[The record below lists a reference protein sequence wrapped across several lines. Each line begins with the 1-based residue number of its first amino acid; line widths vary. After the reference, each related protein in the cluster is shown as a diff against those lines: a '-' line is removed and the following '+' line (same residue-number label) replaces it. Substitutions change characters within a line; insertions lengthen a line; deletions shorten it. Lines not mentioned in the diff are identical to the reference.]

1 MVSPDKPATFNNYDE
16 FVGTGASLMLATLL
30 IDSCYEDYK
39 DELPPIMLEFDL
51 AGSLTFDDDMVVFE
65 GGEIKSSTSGMF
77 L

>member
-1 MVSPDKPATFNNYDE
+1 MVSPDKPATFYNYDE

-30 IDSCYEDYK
+30 IDNSYEDYK

-65 GGEIKSSTSGMF
+65 GGEIKPSTSRMF

>member
-30 IDSCYEDYK
+30 IDSRYEDYK

-65 GGEIKSSTSGMF
+65 GGEIKPSTSGMF